1 MFATSIVAFTLTSLS
16 PIDPIKRYILINGP
30 ITPEQQEQLVAYWG
44 LDHSPVTR
52 YFDWLTQA
60 LQGNLGES
68 LLYRQPVSQVIL
80 ERFMNT
86 LGLMLSAWLFSLLL
100 GYGLGCL
107 IGVYEGSVFDR
118 LIKKVCLILSSVPTF
133 WLGMLFLSIFAVKLG
148 WFPVGFSRPIGTTSV
163 EVTFISRIKHLFL
176 PALTLGLTSFSGL
189 ALQVRQKMIQVLQS
203 DYVLFSRAR
212 GYSQWQVMK
221 RHGLKGTII
230 PAVTIQFMSFAELF
244 GGSIL
249 AETVFSYPGL
259 GSAIT
264 AAGLNGDVSLLLG
277 ITLFSTVFVFLG
289 NLLADY
295 LTVKVDQRIGE
306 ETSYGS

>member
-1 MFATSIVAFTLTSLS
+1 MAFLLINLS
-16 PIDPIKRYILINGP
+16 PIDPIKRYILMNGAV
-30 ITPEQQEQLVAYWG
+30 TPEQQAQLVEYWG
-44 LDHSPVTR
+44 LNLPPVTR
-52 YFDWLTQA
+52 YFEWLTQA

-68 LLYRQPVSQVIL
+68 FLYRQPVSQVLL

-86 LGLMLSAWLFSLLL
+86 FGLMMTAWLFSLLL
-100 GYGLGCL
+100 GYVLGCL
-107 IGVYEGSVFDR
+107 MGVKEGSLLDR
-118 LIKKVCLILSSVPTF
+118 CLKKTCLILSSVPTF
-133 WLGMLFLSIFAVKLG
+133 WLGMLFLSVFAVKLQ
-148 WFPVGFSRPIGTTSV
+148 WLPIGFSRPIGATTV
-163 EVTFISRIKHLFL
+163 EVSFLARVKHLIL
-176 PALTLGLTSFSGL
+176 PAITLSLTSFSGL
-189 ALQVRQKMIQVLQS
+189 ALQVRQKMIQVLRS

-212 GYSQWQVMK
+212 GYNDWEILK

-277 ITLFSTVFVFLG
+277 ITVFSTIFVFFG
-289 NLLADY
+289 NLMADY
-295 LTVKVDQRIGE
+295 VVLKVDRRIGE
-306 ETSYGS
+306 GVTSGT

>member
-1 MFATSIVAFTLTSLS
+1 M
-16 PIDPIKRYILINGP
+16 NGA
-30 ITPEQQEQLVAYWG
+30 ITPEQQQQLVEYWG

-52 YFDWLTQA
+52 YFEWLRQA

-68 LLYRQPVSQVIL
+68 FLYRQPVSQVIL
-80 ERFMNT
+80 ERFLNT
-86 LGLMLSAWLFSLLL
+86 LGLMLTAWIFSLLL
-100 GYGLGCL
+100 GYFLGCFM
-107 IGVYEGSVFDR
+107 GVREGTYFDR
-118 LIKKVCLILSSVPTF
+118 IVKKICLLLSSVPTF
-133 WLGMLFLSIFAVKLG
+133 WLGMLFLSVFAVKLG
-148 WFPVGFSRPIGTTSV
+148 WFPVGFSRPIGVTAG
-163 EVTFISRIKHLFL
+163 EVTFFSRVQHLFL
-176 PALTLGLTSFSGL
+176 PALTLSLTSFSSL

-212 GYSQWQVMK
+212 GYTQWQIMK
-221 RHGLKGTII
+221 RHGFKGTII

-259 GSAIT
+259 GSAIA
-264 AAGLNGDVSLLLG
+264 AAGLNGDVALLLG
-277 ITLFSTVFVFLG
+277 ITLFSTIFVFFG
-289 NLLADY
+289 NLIADY